1 MTLGLKLRGYD
12 LGELLTTR
20 RGWTHMAVA
29 VMYGLHPVLFFLAAL
44 YRRHIV
50 RSTRLA
56 AVIGTLGKS
65 TTALLTT
72 SVLKGDTAGVSLN
85 NAGAFLAWQ
94 VLRIRP
100 GDRHAVIEVGISRRG
115 QMRKYARFL
124 RPDIV
129 VVMSVGSEHNRSL
142 GSPEET
148 RDEKAAMVRAL
159 PSSGLAV
166 LNRDDPQV
174 RLMAREAGARVVT
187 FGLEPGCDYRAA
199 DIRMEW
205 PTGTR
210 FNLLMKGT
218 KREARTRLIG
228 RHMVYPALAAAA
240 VGMEENIAVEGIL
253 NRLAGP
259 DPISARM
266 KPVALTNG
274 AVLLRDEFKST
285 MESVEAAFAALGEIR
300 AGRRLAVLGDI
311 SEVRGS
317 PYPHYREL
325 GLLCAKTCDRVVF
338 VGGSEKLKTLNS
350 GIRSG
355 GGATGL
361 CVYAGRDVLAAAGL
375 IGGDLREGDVVLIK
389 GRINQKMERIA
400 LALFGRRLRCRR
412 PTCPFKLQDCGRC
425 PSL

>member
-20 RGWTHMAVA
+20 RGWTHMAATVL
-29 VMYGLHPVLFFLAAL
+29 YWIHPVIFFLAAL

-50 RSTRLA
+50 PSTRLA

-72 SVLKGDTAGVSLN
+72 AVLKGNAAGVSQH
-85 NAGAFLAWQ
+85 NAGFTLAWK
-94 VLRIRP
+94 VFRIRP
-100 GDRHAVIEVGISRRG
+100 GDRHAVIEVGITRKG
-115 QMRKYARFL
+115 QMRKYARL
-124 RPDIV
+124 LKPDIV
-129 VVMSVGSEHNRSL
+129 VAMSVGSEHNRSL
-142 GSPEET
+142 GSLEET
-148 RDEKAAMVRAL
+148 RREKAEMVRAL
-159 PSSGLAV
+159 PPSGLAV

-174 RLMAREAGARVVT
+174 RLMARETGARVVT

-205 PTGTR
+205 PSGTR

-240 VGMEENIAVEGIL
+240 VGMEENIAVDGIL

-259 DPISARM
+259 GPIRGRM
-266 KPVALTNG
+266 LPVALPIG
-274 AVLLRDEFKST
+274 AVLLRDEFKSP

-317 PYPHYREL
+317 PYSHYREL
-325 GLLCAKTCDRVVF
+325 GRLFAKTCDRVFF
-338 VGGSEKLKTLNS
+338 VGWRGRLKALNS
-350 GIRSG
+350 GIRSS

-361 CVYAGRDVLAAAGL
+361 VAYSGRDVLAAARL
-375 IGGDLREGDVVLIK
+375 LNDDLREGDVVLIK

-400 LALFGRRLRCRR
+400 LALAGRHIRCRR